1 MERPSLLVVLLF
13 IVCDYYEIFTNKKG
27 LKKIKNVN
35 TIIINGF
42 LLILYFNKKKK
53 IMLHNKQGHGP
64 LSHIKVLILDGSGV
78 VLGNVFSN

>member
-53 IMLHNKQGHGP
+53 LCYTTNKVTDR
-64 LSHIKVLILDGSGV
+64 SHT
-78 VLGNVFSN
+78 

>member
-53 IMLHNKQGHGP
+53 NYVTQQTRSRTALTHK
-64 LSHIKVLILDGSGV
+64 GSY
-78 VLGNVFSN
+78 SRWIRR